1 MCCILLCLSESAH
14 AQVSDKVTPV
24 IEGGKLIVELV
35 KALSAKKDMAKEDG
49 GCKGSHADLCIRNLT
64 SSGITVTFE
73 SRDRREEREIV
84 IQPDGRECFLQAAIG
99 IWTYDLRITGT
110 LQSIRK
116 GDVLIEGCNHLDM
129 TIK

>member
-1 MCCILLCLSESAH
+1 MCCILLYLSESTN

-35 KALSAKKDMAKEDG
+35 KALSVKKDNVKED
-49 GCKGSHADLCIRNLT
+49 GCKGSHADLCIRNQTL
-64 SSGITVTFE
+64 SGITVTFE
-73 SRDRREEREIV
+73 SRANGEKREIV
-84 IQPDGRECFLQAAIG
+84 IQPDGRECFLHAAIG
-99 IWTYDLRITGT
+99 IWTYDLKITGT
-110 LQSIRK
+110 MQSIRK